1 MGWREE
7 KVRDVGEH
15 ESGRM
20 HALHASQTMSG
31 DGGEHDGRGG
41 TVRDSAGRRHVHSLL
56 Q

>member
-1 MGWREE
+1 MEKKEVGWREE

-20 HALHASQTMSG
+20 HALHASQTMSETG
-31 DGGEHDGRGG
+31 ESMMGGE
-41 TVRDSAGRRHVHSLL
+41 V